1 MGLGKTI
8 QVAALLLAIFGKTGR
23 KLEDQAN
30 NRLRRRRETEEK
42 SKLLSAVSTDSF
54 KKWTRPCLI
63 VCPASV
69 IDNWRDELSRWGY
82 FLVSHL
88 LGSQEGGCLEVIEDA
103 RQGQSNFDLVFSHSY
118 RES

>member
-8 QVAALLLAIFGKTGR
+8 QVAALLLALFGKTGR
-23 KLEDQAN
+23 KLEDHAN
-30 NRLRRRRETEEK
+30 NRLRRRRDSEEN
-42 SKLLSAVSTDSF
+42 SKIFSALNTNPF
-54 KKWTRPCLI
+54 KTWTRPCLI

-88 LGSQEGGCLEVIEDA
+88 LGSNQDGGCLEAIEDA
-103 RQGQSNFDLVFSHSY
+103 KHGRSFRCFRSELS
-118 RES
+118 